1 MASPLLIANNTFAN
15 ASSQAG
21 YTFMVVQG
29 DTSNITIQNET
40 INGGSFDNLYQ
51 IQQASYLNISNISVM
66 NFSNP
71 ARTSSGTS
79 LFRMYIVENN
89 ITVNNINVTNSSM
102 NYGSL
107 VEIDQAITANI

>member
-1 MASPLLIANNTFAN
+1 
-15 ASSQAG
+15 
-21 YTFMVVQG
+21 
-29 DTSNITIQNET
+29 
-40 INGGSFDNLYQ
+40 
-51 IQQASYLNISNISVM
+51 M